1 MYTHLSYDIMF
12 KLSLG
17 CVFKEQILILITGSA
32 SNFILRCTNDAPLFS
47 FHLREQ
53 PLLFIDK
60 IDPNSNILVHS
71 RDKFS
76 HIYSQCCLGSL

>member
-32 SNFILRCTNDAPLFS
+32 SYFILRCTNDVPLFS
-47 FHLREQ
+47 LHT
-53 PLLFIDK
+53 K
-60 IDPNSNILVHS
+60 V
-71 RDKFS
+71 
-76 HIYSQCCLGSL
+76 

>member
-12 KLSLG
+12 KLKLG

-32 SNFILRCTNDAPLFS
+32 SNFILRCTNDVPLFS
-47 FHLREQ
+47 FHFREQ

-71 RDKFS
+71 RNKFS

>member
-12 KLSLG
+12 KLKLG

-32 SNFILRCTNDAPLFS
+32 SNFILRCTNDVPLFS

-53 PLLFIDK
+53 PLLFINK
-60 IDPNSNILVHS
+60 ILSIVEINFRTYIHS
-71 RDKFS
+71 AV
-76 HIYSQCCLGSL
+76 

>member
-17 CVFKEQILILITGSA
+17 CVFKEKILILITGSA
-32 SNFILRCTNDAPLFS
+32 SNFILRCTNDVPLFS

-53 PLLFIDK
+53 PLLFINK
-60 IDPNSNILVHS
+60 IDPNLFLSIIEI
-71 RDKFS
+71 KFTVLFR
-76 HIYSQCCLGSL
+76 ITLN